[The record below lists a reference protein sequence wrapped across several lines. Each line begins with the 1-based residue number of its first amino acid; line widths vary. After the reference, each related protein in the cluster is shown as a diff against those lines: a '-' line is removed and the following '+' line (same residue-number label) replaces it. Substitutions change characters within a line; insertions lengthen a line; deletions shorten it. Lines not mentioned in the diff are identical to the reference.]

1 MCTRYIS
8 PEAGDIERLWH
19 VGARNPRPWAHDMFP
34 SYDGVFIRAAKD
46 AAAFEREVV
55 VGQWALIPWFAK

>member
-19 VGARNPRPWAHDMFP
+19 VGGRTSMRW
-34 SYDGVFIRAAKD
+34 V
-46 AAAFEREVV
+46 REVFP
-55 VGQWALIPWFAK
+55 G

>member
-19 VGARNPRPWAHDMFP
+19 VGSRTPTRWARDVFPRYQAP
-34 SYDGVFIRAAKD
+34 FIRAARD
-46 AAAFEREVV
+46 SAT
-55 VGQWALIPWFAK
+55 